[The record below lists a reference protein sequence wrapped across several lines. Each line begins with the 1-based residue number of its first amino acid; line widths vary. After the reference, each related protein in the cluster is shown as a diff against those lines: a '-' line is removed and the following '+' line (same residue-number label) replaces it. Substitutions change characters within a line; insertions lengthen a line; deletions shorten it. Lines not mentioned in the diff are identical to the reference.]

1 MALSGLAMSIVLY
14 PGWCMCGSEESHS
27 ESLVE
32 SNAVNFVGC
41 MIDIKINLHCGSVYY
56 CVA

>member
-32 SNAVNFVGC
+32 SNDVNFVGC
-41 MIDIKINLHCGSVYY
+41 VIDIMMKHHRGSDNIIV
-56 CVA
+56 